1 MASQKTAGT
10 GEIKMMWLWIIL
22 SFIAGGLFGVIMMC
36 CFIVASE
43 EDDRLE
49 KLNTDNADSE

>member
-1 MASQKTAGT
+1 
-10 GEIKMMWLWIIL
+10 MMWLWIIL
-22 SFIAGGLFGVIMMC
+22 SFIAGGLFGVITMC

-49 KLNTDNADSE
+49 KLNTNNADSK

>member
-1 MASQKTAGT
+1 
-10 GEIKMMWLWIIL
+10 MMWLWIIL
-22 SFIAGGLFGVIMMC
+22 SFIAGGLFGVVMMS

-49 KLNTDNADSE
+49 KLNTDNADNE